1 MSDQDRSTVRTLDLA
16 RLDPGSVFG
25 NPEEVLHR
33 ADLTTAEKV
42 DILRRWEYD
51 AAEVA
56 VAEEEGMRGSENDL
70 LRQILL
76 ALETLTSG
84 TEFARTGPTKQ
95 RGII

>member
-1 MSDQDRSTVRTLDLA
+1 MRTLDLV
-16 RLDPGSVFG
+16 RLDPGSGFG
-25 NPEEVLHR
+25 SPEEVLHR

-42 DILRRWEYD
+42 DILRPWEYD

-56 VAEEEGMRGSENDL
+56 VAEDEGMRGSESDL

-95 RGII
+95 HAII